1 MQVNGSTS
9 RMLRK
14 AAILLAS
21 LDGEEAAA
29 LLRAMSPSQSHSV
42 RQMLDHLGSV
52 DEVERQEVIEEFLRA
67 VSLSPVADAAG
78 IELDAPSVRGI
89 ALAGGRGN
97 SAAQDETT
105 TPFRFLHEAAP
116 RKLVPFL
123 EREHPQTVAVVLS
136 HLPAQRAAE
145 ILAHLSGGLQLE
157 VARRLVDLEETDPEV
172 LREVERGL
180 ESWLST
186 QARAAPRTGT
196 QTPLAAILGAADPRA
211 RQSILSNLARHDRQ
225 LADGL
230 DVSPGAGGLVE
241 LEALDSGSLA
251 TLLRQADEQV
261 LLLALAG
268 APPQFAE
275 RVLSLLGAGATE
287 MRYALRALGP
297 LRISD
302 VEAAQRQLTD
312 LARGL
317 QQRGEIQGEPWAHL
331 SVAV

>member
-1 MQVNGSTS
+1 MQVNGTTS

-21 LDGEEAAA
+21 LDGEEAAS
-29 LLRAMSPSQSHSV
+29 LLRAMSPAQSHSV
-42 RQMLDHLGSV
+42 RKMLDQLGSV
-52 DEVERQEVIEEFLRA
+52 DEAERQEAIEDFLRA
-67 VSLSPVADAAG
+67 VSLAPVADAAG
-78 IELDAPSVRGI
+78 IELDAPTARGI
-89 ALAGGRGN
+89 ALAGGRGAG
-97 SAAQDETT
+97 AAQDETT
-105 TPFRFLHEAAP
+105 TPFRFLQEAAP

-136 HLPAQRAAE
+136 HLPAPRAAE

-186 QARAAPRTGT
+186 QARTAPRTGA
-196 QTPLAAILGAADPRA
+196 QTPLAAILGAADPRS

-230 DVSPGAGGLVE
+230 DTNAGSSGFVE
-241 LEALDSGSLA
+241 LESLDSVSLA
-251 TLLRQADEQV
+251 TLLKHADEEV
-261 LLLALAG
+261 MILALAG
-268 APPQFAE
+268 ASSQFAE
-275 RVLSLLGAGATE
+275 RMLSLLGSGASD
-287 MRYALRALGP
+287 MRQALRTLGP
-297 LRISD
+297 LRMSEI
-302 VEAAQRQLTD
+302 EAAQRQLAD
-312 LARGL
+312 LARAL
-317 QQRGEIQGEPWAHL
+317 QQRGEIPNEPWAHL

>member
-1 MQVNGSTS
+1 MQVNGSSS

-29 LLRAMSPSQSHSV
+29 LLRAMSPAQSHSV
-42 RQMLDHLGSV
+42 RLMLDQLGSV
-52 DEVERQEVIEEFLRA
+52 DEVERQEVIEDFLRA
-67 VSLSPVADAAG
+67 VSLAPVADVAG
-78 IELDAPSVRGI
+78 IELDAPTARAI
-89 ALAGGRGN
+89 ALAGGHGSN
-97 SAAQDETT
+97 AAQEITT

-186 QARAAPRTGT
+186 QARTAPRTGA
-196 QTPLAAILGAADPRA
+196 QTPLAAILGAADPRS
-211 RQSILSNLARHDRQ
+211 RQSILSNLARHDRR

-230 DVSPGAGGLVE
+230 DARAGAVGLTE
-241 LEALDSGSLA
+241 LESLDSASLS
-251 TLLRQADEQV
+251 TLLKHADEEV
-261 LLLALAG
+261 MILALAG
-268 APPQFAE
+268 ASAEFAE
-275 RVLSLLGAGATE
+275 RVLALLGPGAE
-287 MRYALRALGP
+287 DVRHALHTLGP
-297 LRISD
+297 MRMSEIES
-302 VEAAQRQLTD
+302 AQRQLAD
-312 LARGL
+312 LARAL
-317 QQRGEIQGEPWAHL
+317 QQRGEIQAESWAHL

>member
-1 MQVNGSTS
+1 MQVNGSSS
-9 RMLRK
+9 RTLRK
-14 AAILLAS
+14 AAILLAC
-21 LDGEEAAA
+21 LEGEEASAM
-29 LLRAMSPSQSHSV
+29 LRAMSPAQSHTV
-42 RQMLDHLGSV
+42 RQMLAALGAV
-52 DEVERQEVIEEFLRA
+52 EEAERQEVIEDFFRA
-67 VSLSPVADAAG
+67 MSLAPVADAAG
-78 IELDAPSVRGI
+78 IELDAPTAHGLT
-89 ALAGGRGN
+89 LAGGRN
-97 SAAQDETT
+97 SKIKETDTT

-186 QARAAPRTGT
+186 QARTTPRSGT
-196 QTPLAAILGAADPRA
+196 QTPLAAILGAADPRS

-225 LADGL
+225 LAHGL
-230 DVSPGAGGLVE
+230 DEQPIAGGFAE
-241 LEALDSGSLA
+241 LEALDSVSLA
-251 TLLRQADEQV
+251 TLLRHADEEV

-268 APPQFAE
+268 APSQLAE
-275 RVLSLLGAGATE
+275 RILGLLGTGAEE
-287 MRYALRALGP
+287 MRNSLRTLGP

-302 VEAAQRQLTD
+302 IETAQRQLGE
-312 LARGL
+312 LLRAL
-317 QQRGEIQGEPWAHL
+317 QQRGEIQGEPRAHL